1 MQGDPSWISGAAI
14 TIVKTYNGF
23 AVVQS
28 PADPAAQSLV
38 FGTWADLTYYL
49 DSHFANPPTA

>member
-1 MQGDPSWISGAAI
+1 MQGDPSWITGPAI

-28 PADPAAQSLV
+28 PADPASQSLV

-49 DSHFANPPTA
+49 DSHFANPPA